1 MTAPDVAAGGD
12 ARWRHLGVG
21 LVGLVAACAVQNG
34 LPFLTVALRAEGLP
48 LTVIGLLVSAP
59 TAGLVLSLLAWGA
72 AADRY
77 GERLV
82 LSAGLGIAAVAM
94 TGAALAGTPV
104 AAGLWLLLAGA
115 GSASVHA
122 ASGRLVLGWFPASQ
136 RGLAMGVRQAG
147 QPIGVGLAAL
157 ALPRL
162 AGDGPGTAFAALA
175 AGCAVTAVLI
185 GVLVRDPARP
195 ARSPGAPRAA
205 SPYRSPVL
213 WRVHAASTLLVVPQ
227 FVVVAAFGFD
237 FLVREAGW
245 AAGAAG
251 TLLAVTQLGGAA
263 ARLGAGVWSDRA
275 GSRVGPLRLVAVG
288 VAAVVG
294 TLAVVAALTPA
305 VLAPAAVA
313 VAVVAAAVVTVSP
326 NGIAFTSV
334 AEQAGSAW
342 AGRAL
347 GVHNTVQNLGA
358 TLTVPL
364 AALLV
369 DGGAGYPAAYAAAAV
384 AAALAVG
391 VVPGRAVEAASHCA
405 LRAVEPAAGR

>member
-1 MTAPDVAAGGD
+1 MTAADDGS
-12 ARWRHLGVG
+12 ARWRHLGVS
-21 LVGLVAACAVQNG
+21 LVGLVAACALQNG
-34 LPFLTVALRAEGLP
+34 LPFLTVALRAEGLS
-48 LTVIGLLVSAP
+48 LAAIGLLVSAP

-82 LSAGLGIAAVAM
+82 LSAGLGTAATAM

-104 AAGLWLLLAGA
+104 ATGLWLLLAGA

-136 RGLAMGVRQAG
+136 RGLAMGIRQAG
-147 QPIGVGLAAL
+147 QPIGVGVAAL
-157 ALPRL
+157 TLPRL
-162 AGDGPGTAFAALA
+162 AADGPGTAFAAVA

-185 GVLVRDPARP
+185 GVLVRDPPRP
-195 ARSPGAPRAA
+195 ARTPGAPRPA

-227 FVVVAAFGFD
+227 FVVAAFSFD

-245 AAGAAG
+245 SVGAAG

-263 ARLGAGVWSDRA
+263 ARLGAGAWSDRA
-275 GSRVGPLRLVAVG
+275 GSRVGPMRLV
-288 VAAVVG
+288 
-294 TLAVVAALTPA
+294 
-305 VLAPAAVA
+305 AVA
-313 VAVVAAAVVTVSP
+313 VAVVVGALAVVAVLPSDVLPAAAAAAVVLAAIVTVSP

-347 GVHNTVQNLGA
+347 GAHNTVQNLSA
-358 TLTVPL
+358 AVTVPL

-369 DGGAGYPAAYAAAAV
+369 QGGPGYPAAFAAGAV

-391 VVPGRAVEAASHCA
+391 VVPGRAVEASSRGAP
-405 LRAVEPAAGR
+405 RAADPAPSR

>member
-1 MTAPDVAAGGD
+1 VTGADV
-12 ARWRHLGVG
+12 RWRHLGVG

-34 LPFLTVALRAEGLP
+34 LPFLTVALREEGLS
-48 LTVIGLLVSAP
+48 LAAIGLLVSAP
-59 TAGLVLSLLAWGA
+59 SAGLVLSLLARGA

-77 GERLV
+77 GERVV
-82 LSAGLGIAAVAM
+82 LGAGLGVAAAAM
-94 TGAALAGTPV
+94 TGAALADTTV
-104 AAGLWLLLAGA
+104 ATGLWLLLAGA

-147 QPIGVGLAAL
+147 QPIGVGVAAF

-162 AGDGPGTAFAALA
+162 AEDGTGTAFAALA
-175 AGCAVTAVLI
+175 AGCAVTAVLV
-185 GVLVRDPARP
+185 GALVRDPARP
-195 ARSPGAPRAA
+195 ERPPGAPRAA
-205 SPYRSPVL
+205 SPHRSPVL

-227 FVVVAAFGFD
+227 FVVAAFSFD
-237 FLVREAGW
+237 LLVREAGW
-245 AAGAAG
+245 ATAGAG
-251 TLLAVTQLGGAA
+251 TLLAVTQFGGAA
-263 ARLGAGVWSDRA
+263 ARLGAGAWSDRA
-275 GSRVGPLRLVAVG
+275 GSRVGPLRLVAG
-288 VAAVVG
+288 AVAAVVG
-294 TLAVVAALTPA
+294 ALAVVAVLTPD
-305 VLAPAAVA
+305 VLAPAA
-313 VAVVAAAVVTVSP
+313 AAAVVLSAIVTVSP

-347 GVHNTVQNLGA
+347 GAHNTVQNLSA

-369 DGGAGYPAAYAAAAV
+369 ERGPGYPAAFAASAV

-391 VVPGRAVEAASHCA
+391 VVPGRAVEASTRGAP
-405 LRAVEPAAGR
+405 RAADPAASR

>member
-1 MTAPDVAAGGD
+1 MTADDGS
-12 ARWRHLGVG
+12 ARWRQLGVS

-34 LPFLTVALRAEGLP
+34 LPFLTVALRAEGLS
-48 LTVIGLLVSAP
+48 LAAIGLLVSAP

-82 LSAGLGIAAVAM
+82 LSTGLGVAAAAM
-94 TGAALAGTPV
+94 TGAALADGPV
-104 AAGLWLLLAGA
+104 TTGLWLLLAGA

-136 RGLAMGVRQAG
+136 RGLAMGIRQAG
-147 QPIGVGLAAL
+147 QPIGVGLAAF

-162 AGDGPGTAFAALA
+162 AAEGPGTAFAALA
-175 AGCAVTAVLI
+175 AGCAVTAVLV
-185 GVLVRDPARP
+185 GVLVRDPARL
-195 ARSPGAPRAA
+195 ARSAGAPRPA

-227 FVVVAAFGFD
+227 FVVAAFSFD
-237 FLVREAGW
+237 FLVRAAGW
-245 AAGAAG
+245 SVGAAS
-251 TLLAVTQLGGAA
+251 TLLALTQLGGAA
-263 ARLGAGVWSDRA
+263 ARLGAGAWSDRA
-275 GSRVGPLRLVAVG
+275 GSRVGPLRLAAVAVS
-288 VAAVVG
+288 AVVG
-294 TLAVVAALTPA
+294 TLAVVAVLTPD
-305 VLAPAAVA
+305 VLGPAAVA
-313 VAVVAAAVVTVSP
+313 AAVVLAAVVTVSP

-347 GVHNTVQNLGA
+347 GTHNTVQNLAAAG
-358 TLTVPL
+358 TVPL

-369 DGGAGYPAAYAAAAV
+369 EGGPGYPAAFAAGAV

-391 VVPGRAVEAASHCA
+391 VVPGRAVEASSHGA
-405 LRAVEPAAGR
+405 PRAVHPAPSR

>member
-1 MTAPDVAAGGD
+1 VTAADDGS
-12 ARWRHLGVG
+12 ARWRHLGVS
-21 LVGLVAACAVQNG
+21 LVGLVAACAIQNG
-34 LPFLTVALRAEGLP
+34 LPFLTVALRAEGLS
-48 LTVIGLLVSAP
+48 LAAIGLLVSAP

-82 LSAGLGIAAVAM
+82 LSAGLGTAATAM

-104 AAGLWLLLAGA
+104 ATGLWLLLAGA

-122 ASGRLVLGWFPASQ
+122 ASGRLVLGWFPASR
-136 RGLAMGVRQAG
+136 RGLAMGIRQAG

-157 ALPRL
+157 TLPRL
-162 AGDGPGTAFAALA
+162 AADGPGTAFAALA

-185 GVLVRDPARP
+185 GVLVRDPPRP
-195 ARSPGAPRAA
+195 VRTPGAPRPA

-227 FVVVAAFGFD
+227 FVVAAFSFD
-237 FLVREAGW
+237 FLVRAAGW
-245 AAGAAG
+245 SAGAAG

-263 ARLGAGVWSDRA
+263 ARLGAGAWSDRA
-275 GSRVGPLRLVAVG
+275 GSRVGPMRLVAVA
-288 VAAVVG
+288 VAVVVG
-294 TLAVVAALTPA
+294 ALAVVAVLTPD

-313 VAVVAAAVVTVSP
+313 AAVVLAAIVTVSP

-347 GVHNTVQNLGA
+347 GAHNTVQNLSA
-358 TLTVPL
+358 TVTVPL

-369 DGGAGYPAAYAAAAV
+369 EGGPGYPAAFAV
-384 AAALAVG
+384 GALAAALAVG
-391 VVPGRAVEAASHCA
+391 VVPGRAVEASSRGAP
-405 LRAVEPAAGR
+405 RAADPVPSR

>member
-1 MTAPDVAAGGD
+1 MTAATGGSTGGT
-12 ARWRHLGVG
+12 ARWRHLGVS

-34 LPFLTVALRAEGLP
+34 LPFLTVALREEGLP
-48 LTVIGLLVSAP
+48 LTAIGLLVSAP
-59 TAGLVLSLLAWGA
+59 TAGLVLRLLAWGA

-77 GERLV
+77 GERVV
-82 LSAGLGIAAVAM
+82 LGTGLGVAAAAM
-94 TGAALAGTPV
+94 TGAALADTTV
-104 AAGLWLLLAGA
+104 ATGLWLLLAGA

-147 QPIGVGLAAL
+147 QPIGVGLAAF

-162 AGDGPGTAFAALA
+162 AEDGPGTAFAALA
-175 AGCAVTAVLI
+175 AGCAVTAVLV
-185 GVLVRDPARP
+185 GALVRDPARP
-195 ARSPGAPRAA
+195 QRAPGAPRAA

-227 FVVVAAFGFD
+227 FVVAAFCFD

-245 AAGAAG
+245 STAGAG
-251 TLLAVTQLGGAA
+251 TLLAVTQFGGAA
-263 ARLGAGVWSDRA
+263 ARLGAGAWSDRA
-275 GSRVGPLRLVAVG
+275 GSRVRPLRLVSVA

-294 TLAVVAALTPA
+294 VLAVVAGLTPD

-313 VAVVAAAVVTVSP
+313 VAVVCSAVVTVSP

-347 GVHNTVQNLGA
+347 GAHNTAQNLSA
-358 TLTVPL
+358 SLTVPL

-369 DGGAGYPAAYAAAAV
+369 DSGPGYPAAFAAGAV

-391 VVPGRAVEAASHCA
+391 VVPGRAVEASSRGAP
-405 LRAVEPAAGR
+405 RAADPAPSR

>member
-1 MTAPDVAAGGD
+1 MTAATGASTGGT
-12 ARWRHLGVG
+12 ARWRHLGVS

-34 LPFLTVALRAEGLP
+34 LPFLTVALREEGLS
-48 LTVIGLLVSAP
+48 LAAIGLLVSAP

-82 LSAGLGIAAVAM
+82 LSAGLGVAAVAM
-94 TGAALAGTPV
+94 TGAAVAGTP
-104 AAGLWLLLAGA
+104 AATGLWLLLAGA

-147 QPIGVGLAAL
+147 QPIGVGMAAF

-162 AGDGPGTAFAALA
+162 AEDGPGTAFAALA
-175 AGCAVTAVLI
+175 AACAVTAVLV

-195 ARSPGAPRAA
+195 ERGPGAPRAA

-227 FVVVAAFGFD
+227 FVVAAFSFD
-237 FLVREAGW
+237 FLVQEAGW
-245 AAGAAG
+245 STAGAG
-251 TLLAVTQLGGAA
+251 TLLAVTQFGGAA
-263 ARLGAGVWSDRA
+263 ARLGAGAWSDRA
-275 GSRVGPLRLVAVG
+275 GSRVGPLRLVAVA
-288 VAAVVG
+288 VAAAVG
-294 TLAVVAALTPA
+294 VLAAVAVLTPD
-305 VLAPAAVA
+305 VLAPAAVG
-313 VAVVAAAVVTVSP
+313 VGVVCSAVVTVSP

-347 GVHNTVQNLGA
+347 GVHNTVQNLSA
-358 TLTVPL
+358 SLTVPL
-364 AALLV
+364 VALLV
-369 DGGAGYPAAYAAAAV
+369 DSGPGYPAAFAAGAV

-391 VVPGRAVEAASHCA
+391 VVPGRAAEASARGA
-405 LRAVEPAAGR
+405 PRVADPATSR